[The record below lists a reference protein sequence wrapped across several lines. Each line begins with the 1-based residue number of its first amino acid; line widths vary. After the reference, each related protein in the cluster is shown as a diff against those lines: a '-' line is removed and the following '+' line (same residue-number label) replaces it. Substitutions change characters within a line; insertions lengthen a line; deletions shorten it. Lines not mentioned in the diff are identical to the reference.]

1 METRIAFASVFM
13 FAAFAAAARVPIDTR
28 FIVDGEREVRGWTFN
43 KVESYKPFGDI
54 AACMLD
60 GVPGVRLVSKGKPT
74 SLYHTV
80 PVKVKPGE
88 TCVLKAKARGKGK
101 GSLGFFAYG
110 PRWAWKGSHGTPF
123 ENAAG
128 LNASPLPV
136 EAKFVVPEGVETVR
150 PILSAPGGSEVEF
163 FDVTFEKE

>member
-13 FAAFAAAARVPIDTR
+13 FAAFAAAARVPIDAR

-43 KVESYKPFGDI
+43 KVEAYKPFGDI
-54 AACMLD
+54 VACMLD
-60 GVPGVRLVSKGKPT
+60 GIPGVRLVSKGKPT
-74 SLYHTV
+74 TLYHTV
-80 PVKVKPGE
+80 PVRVKPGE

-123 ENAAG
+123 KNAVD
-128 LNASPLPV
+128 LNVSPLPV

-150 PILSAPGGSEVEF
+150 PILSVSAGSEVEF
-163 FDVTFEKE
+163 FDVALEKE

>member
-1 METRIAFASVFM
+1 MAKEPSTLKSKIIPVL
-13 FAAFAAAARVPIDTR
+13 IG
-28 FIVDGEREVRGWTFN
+28 IV
-43 KVESYKPFGDI
+43 
-54 AACMLD
+54 
-60 GVPGVRLVSKGKPT
+60 LV
-74 SLYHTV
+74 V
-80 PVKVKPGE
+80 
-88 TCVLKAKARGKGK
+88 
-101 GSLGFFAYG
+101 GFFAYG